1 MIIGSN
7 IMFFQ
12 NLPSTNSH
20 ALYLLKNSK
29 LPEGTILYT
38 NYQSSGK
45 GYSGN
50 KWESE
55 DGKNLL
61 ISIILYPSF
70 IKPEDQFIISM
81 VISLGICDLLKRY
94 IPDCSVK
101 WPNDIYVNND
111 KIAGILIE
119 SSLTGNHI
127 DFTIAGIGLNIN
139 QGKFLSNAPN
149 PISLNLLSGVTYELG
164 DCLNNLAT
172 DLDKRYK
179 QLIGGDFEYIKE
191 EYISKLYRL
200 NEWNNFRDA
209 NGTYKGRILTVG
221 DFGRI
226 KIERQNG
233 KLTCYS
239 FKRLNLFLNVFPI
252 PEAFHFIY
260 QHFQELSNR
269 FVCDHLHHWI
279 EICVQYNSHI
289 RMISSII

>member
-7 IMFFQ
+7 LLFFQ

-20 ALYLLKNSK
+20 ALGLLKKSR
-29 LPEGTILYT
+29 LTEGTILYT
-38 NYQSSGK
+38 NYQSAGK

-50 KWESE
+50 IWESE

-81 VISLGICDLLKRY
+81 VISLGICDFLKRY

-101 WPNDIYVNND
+101 WLNDIYVNND

-139 QGKFLSNAPN
+139 QGKFLSDAPN
-149 PISLNLLSGVTYELG
+149 PISLNLLSGQNYELD

-209 NGTYKGRILTVG
+209 SGTYKGRILTVG

-226 KIERQNG
+226 KIEKENG
-233 KLTCYS
+233 NLTDYS
-239 FKRLNLFLNVFPI
+239 FKEI
-252 PEAFHFIY
+252 EFI
-260 QHFQELSNR
+260 L
-269 FVCDHLHHWI
+269 
-279 EICVQYNSHI
+279 
-289 RMISSII
+289 

>member
-7 IMFFQ
+7 LLFFQ

-20 ALYLLKNSK
+20 AAGLLKKSR
-29 LPEGTILYT
+29 LTEGTILYT
-38 NYQSSGK
+38 NYQSAGK

-50 KWESE
+50 RWESE

-61 ISIILYPSF
+61 ISVILYPSF
-70 IKPEDQFIISM
+70 LEPEDQFLISM
-81 VISLGICDLLKRY
+81 VISLGVCDFLKRY

-139 QGKFLSNAPN
+139 QEKFLSNAPN
-149 PISLNLLSGVTYELG
+149 PVSLHLLSGLTYEPG
-164 DCLNNLAT
+164 DCLNNLTT

-179 QLIGGDFEYIKE
+179 QLIGGDFKQIKE

-200 NEWNNFRDA
+200 NEWNKFRDA
-209 NGTYKGRILTVG
+209 GGIFTGRIITVG

-226 KIERQNG
+226 KIEKQNG
-233 KLTCYS
+233 NLSDYS
-239 FKRLNLFLNVFPI
+239 FKEI
-252 PEAFHFIY
+252 EFI
-260 QHFQELSNR
+260 L
-269 FVCDHLHHWI
+269 
-279 EICVQYNSHI
+279 
-289 RMISSII
+289 